1 MKIMQFKKIITLII
15 FFSSLNTLAFANF
28 ESEENFVSDFAASA
42 ISILGD
48 EGLNNND
55 KNIQFTDLVMS
66 SIDIDFISQIVLGKY
81 WKLISD
87 DQKSEYLKAFR
98 AYFISSYANRLDQ
111 YSGEKVVVISSNAAK
126 KYVIVKTNIVREG
139 TETLKIELDWR
150 LIKRDGS
157 TKIVDLSIEGISLI
171 IAERE
176 TFISYLNN
184 NDGNL
189 ASLIKMMQS
198 KTN

>member
-1 MKIMQFKKIITLII
+1 MQFKKIITLII
-15 FFSSLNTLAFANF
+15 FFSSLNSLAYANF
-28 ESEENFVSDFAASA
+28 ESEEKFVSDFATSA
-42 ISILGD
+42 INILGD
-48 EGLNNND
+48 ESLNNND

-66 SIDIDFISQIVLGKY
+66 SIDIDFISQLVLGKY
-81 WKLISD
+81 WKLASD
-87 DQKSEYLKAFR
+87 DQRANYLKAFK

-126 KYVIVKTNIVREG
+126 KYVIVKTNIIRDG

-150 LIKRDGS
+150 LIKRDGR

>member
-28 ESEENFVSDFAASA
+28 ESEENFVSDFAESA
-42 ISILGD
+42 ISILSD

-126 KYVIVKTNIVREG
+126 KYVIVKTNIIRDG
-139 TETLKIELDWR
+139 TETLKIQLDWR
-150 LIKRDGS
+150 LIKRDGR

>member
-28 ESEENFVSDFAASA
+28 ESEENFVSDFAESA

-87 DQKSEYLKAFR
+87 DQKSDYLKAFR

-176 TFISYLNN
+176 TFLSFLNN
-184 NDGNL
+184 NEGNL
-189 ASLIKMMQS
+189 DTLIMMMQS
-198 KTN
+198 KTD